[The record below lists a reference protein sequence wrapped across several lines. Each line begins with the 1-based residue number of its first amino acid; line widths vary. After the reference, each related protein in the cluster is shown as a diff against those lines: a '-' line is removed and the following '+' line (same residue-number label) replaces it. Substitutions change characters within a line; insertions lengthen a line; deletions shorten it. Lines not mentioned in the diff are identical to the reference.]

1 MNTEVY
7 LSRNFTFFCLNR
19 HYKKSVVCSSLTV
32 CSPGKFD
39 MRRRIL
45 SYPRQSKTITAPFNN
60 TTPGELKNR
69 GFTLK
74 TQQTFSFHTTPEE
87 FEKRNKIADDSGL
100 VFEENS
106 GRGITIIVK
115 SSFSKFSFVKM
126 LSVNTKTKSSVFVAD

>member
-1 MNTEVY
+1 M
-7 LSRNFTFFCLNR
+7 
-19 HYKKSVVCSSLTV
+19 
-32 CSPGKFD
+32 
-39 MRRRIL
+39 
-45 SYPRQSKTITAPFNN
+45 
-60 TTPGELKNR
+60 
-69 GFTLK
+69 K